1 MDETWGA
8 DKVQQM
14 EDNLNKFDEIEKR
27 LKELEALQNS
37 QPE

>member
-8 DKVQQM
+8 DKVLQM
-14 EDNLNKFDEIEKR
+14 DNNLNKFDEIEKR
-27 LKELEALQNS
+27 LKELELLTES